1 MEILK
6 LDNEW
11 VIRGTKEIPRLYNW
25 YNNKTIKLNNEILNY
40 ICECDGT
47 NTIEDIC
54 NKYHI
59 EKQIADKFYKQFIDA
74 GAIRIISEKEKG
86 I

>member
-40 ICECDGT
+40 ICECDGV
-47 NTIEDIC
+47 
-54 NKYHI
+54 
-59 EKQIADKFYKQFIDA
+59 ADFMSCHQTA
-74 GAIRIISEKEKG
+74 LMSCL
-86 I
+86 

>member
-59 EKQIADKFYKQFIDA
+59 EKQIADKFYK
-74 GAIRIISEKEKG
+74 
-86 I
+86 